1 MVLLK
6 RIKSYFVRKEIEQLS
21 KKKRSFPLKVESI
34 LLFLD
39 AVENPG
45 EIEKKIRGII
55 QKKWPNVKTQCVFFS
70 SKKRNKNVAI
80 LDHIL
85 YSNDFNL
92 FSNFKHRNQKEILI
106 KPYDLL
112 INLSETKLP
121 QIEKCLLKS
130 KAKYNIGP
138 GGKEMYPFH
147 DFMVNA
153 ESKLPEKKL
162 ETILLYLV

>member
-1 MVLLK
+1 MVLFK
-6 RIKSYFVRKEIEQLS
+6 RIKSYFVRKELEQLS
-21 KKKRSFPLKVESI
+21 KKNRSFPLKIESI

-39 AVENPG
+39 AIENPIH
-45 EIEKKIRGII
+45 IEKKIRDIL
-55 QKKWPNVKTQCVFFS
+55 QKKWPNVQTQCVFFS
-70 SKKRNKNVAI
+70 PKKRSKNIAI

-85 YSNDFNL
+85 YSNDFNI
-92 FSNFKHRNQKEILI
+92 FSSFKHRNQKDILT

-130 KAKYNIGP
+130 KVKYIVGP
-138 GGKEMYPFH
+138 GGKNMYPYH

-153 ESKLPEKKL
+153 DSKDTLQKL
-162 ETILLYLV
+162 ETILTYLV